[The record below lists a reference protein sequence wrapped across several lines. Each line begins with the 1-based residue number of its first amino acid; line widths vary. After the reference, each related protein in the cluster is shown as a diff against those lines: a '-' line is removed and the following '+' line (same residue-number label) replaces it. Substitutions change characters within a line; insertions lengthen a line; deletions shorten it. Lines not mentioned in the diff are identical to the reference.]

1 MQRLLAKERY
11 KANKT
16 KNASKLRRHELRTA
30 TGFVRLSFGIGNPWA
45 LGRHGALVWPLT
57 VASAILCSL
66 SRCLVCNI
74 LRNPSLAPLI
84 TFQGSPGSDSLHCR
98 FRRDLREDLSASI
111 GAKRLCA
118 FQGDTSWLKLE
129 YQGAIF
135 RRLGQQHVGVHCS
148 KAFRDEH
155 PAFVKVL
162 AWALDKAGWRK
173 LKETSLVK
181 KKSIIL
187 LAVRDPDAK
196 QLMSKSWKTFVDKSA
211 SVQYLTAK
219 CEVKEKSFLVA
230 SAL

>member
-1 MQRLLAKERY
+1 MHYLFGCVPGMHFVVRKFVHHSVLVAAGYKDRARSWGTLGEATAIFCLKTKVQNHLQRLLAKERY

-118 FQGDTSWLKLE
+118 FQGDTSWQAWFEIGVPGRNFSSTWSTACWGPL
-129 YQGAIF
+129 
-135 RRLGQQHVGVHCS
+135 QQ
-148 KAFRDEH
+148 
-155 PAFVKVL
+155 
-162 AWALDKAGWRK
+162 
-173 LKETSLVK
+173 SL
-181 KKSIIL
+181 S
-187 LAVRDPDAK
+187 R
-196 QLMSKSWKTFVDKSA
+196 
-211 SVQYLTAK
+211 
-219 CEVKEKSFLVA
+219 
-230 SAL
+230 